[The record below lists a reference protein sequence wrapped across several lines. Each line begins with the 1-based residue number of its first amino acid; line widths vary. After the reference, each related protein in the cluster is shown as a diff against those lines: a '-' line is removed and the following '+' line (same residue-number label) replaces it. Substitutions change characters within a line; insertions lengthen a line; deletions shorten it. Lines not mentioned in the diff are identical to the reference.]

1 MMIAPALSLPDA
13 DAAWHAVRV
22 RDRGADGRFVY
33 AVASTGIFCR
43 PSCPSRRPRRERV
56 SFFVTPGEA
65 SAAGYRPCRR
75 CRPTE
80 RPAPTL
86 ALRARSLLDR
96 DTESPLSL
104 AALARALHTSP
115 SHLQRSFTREIGLSP
130 RAYVE
135 QVRASRLRSSL
146 RAGTPVT
153 RAIYEA
159 GFSSPSRAYAA
170 ANRAFGM
177 PPGRYRAG
185 GEGLAIS
192 WTIVPCTLGRL
203 LVARTDQGICAV
215 IPGDDNAAC
224 LQALAVEFP
233 QAERTEAKP
242 AFADALRV
250 RDYLDGRAAETPP
263 LDLHGTEFQRMVWAA
278 LAQIPRGET
287 RTYTDVARA
296 VGRPSSVRAV
306 AGACAA
312 NRVAVLVPCHRV
324 IREDGELG
332 GYKWGLKRKQ
342 DLLDRERQVRR
353 TSTG

>member
-1 MMIAPALSLPDA
+1 MIASPALNVPDT
-13 DAAWHAVRV
+13 DAAWQAVQV

-56 SFFVTPGEA
+56 QFFVTPGQA
-65 SAAGYRPCRR
+65 TAAGYRPCRR

-96 DTESPLSL
+96 DTESPPSL
-104 AALARALHTSP
+104 AELARALHTSP
-115 SHLQRSFTREIGLSP
+115 SHLQRSFTREVGLSP

-135 QVRASRLRSSL
+135 QVRASRLRSAL
-146 RAGTPVT
+146 RAGKPVT

-185 GEGLAIS
+185 GEGLAIQ
-192 WTIVPCTLGRL
+192 WTIVPCMLGRL

-215 IPGDDNAAC
+215 IPGDTDEAC
-224 LQALAVEFP
+224 LQALDAEFP
-233 QAERTEAKP
+233 QASRSEAKP
-242 AFADALRV
+242 VFAEALSV
-250 RDYLDGRAAETPP
+250 RDYLDGRTAEAPP
-263 LDLHGTEFQRMVWAA
+263 LDLQGTEFQRLVWAA

-287 RTYTDVARA
+287 RTYTDVALA
-296 VGRPSSVRAV
+296 VGRPTAVRAV

-324 IREDGELG
+324 IREDGGLG

-342 DLLDRERQVRR
+342 DLLRREAA
-353 TSTG
+353 G